1 MSSINAPV
9 PRMADMMIEDSS
21 DFNDSVLIWSEKS
34 DWPEGPEIVIFA
46 LTH

>member
-9 PRMADMMIEDSS
+9 PQMMDIVIGDYS
-21 DFNDSVLIWSEKS
+21 DRNYFVFIWSEKS

-46 LTH
+46 LAH